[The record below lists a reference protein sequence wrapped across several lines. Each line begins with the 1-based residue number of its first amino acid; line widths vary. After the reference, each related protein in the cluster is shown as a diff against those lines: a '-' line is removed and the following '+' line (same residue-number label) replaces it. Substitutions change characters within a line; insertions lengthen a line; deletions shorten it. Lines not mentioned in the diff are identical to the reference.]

1 MGSNSVRLVVFEGE
15 SRNPVAIFNEK
26 AVLRLGRGLQQTGRL
41 NEDGVQQALTVMTR
55 YHAVARAMNADPFE
69 VLATAAVR
77 DAENGAEFVA
87 GLRER
92 LPGVPIR
99 ILSGK
104 EEAEFSA
111 AGVLCGIPHAEGIL
125 LDIGGGSL
133 EAVRLVGGHAVRSE
147 TMRLGVIRLA
157 DRAGGDV
164 IRART
169 IVEEDTAKVPWL
181 GEGAG
186 QDLYLVGGAF
196 RALARIHMAQ
206 TSYPLNMLHHYTIE
220 RDEARDL
227 AGVVAGAS
235 RRALERLP
243 GLPRR
248 RIEDL
253 PFAAVVLRRLLRITG
268 AARVVFSA
276 NGLREGWLMHVM
288 PPSVRAAEPVT
299 AAARDMAMVFSR
311 DPSLPPALMNWTA
324 ALHLRETTEQRL
336 LREAACWF
344 SDVASHDHPE
354 YRAEQGF
361 LRVLRQ
367 SGTGID
373 HHARAFLA
381 LTIAMRYEAE
391 VDAPFLAPARML
403 LDMASVQRAESLGA
417 ALQLAY
423 TLSGGTPQLLANTA
437 LSITDGRLVLDLRED
452 SGVFAGESVIR
463 RLTRLAGALG
473 LEPYAGEQ
481 RLNGDQPD

>member
-1 MGSNSVRLVVFEGE
+1 VVDLGSNSVRLVVFEGQ

-41 NEDGVQQALTVMTR
+41 NEEGVHQALTVMSR
-55 YHAVARAMNADPFE
+55 YHAVARAMRAQPFE

-92 LPGVPIR
+92 MPGVPIR

-104 EEAEFSA
+104 EEAALSA
-111 AGVLCGIPHAEGIL
+111 AGVLCGIPSAEGIL

-133 EAVRLVGGHAVRSE
+133 EAVRLLAGKPIHSE

-157 DRAGGDV
+157 DRAGGDLL
-164 IRART
+164 RARS
-169 IVEEDTAKVPWL
+169 IVEEDTALVPWL
-181 GEGAG
+181 GQGAG

-206 TSYPLNMLHHYTIE
+206 TSYPLNMLHHYTIA

-248 RIEDL
+248 RIDDL
-253 PFAAVVLRRLLRITG
+253 PFAAVVLRRLLR
-268 AARVVFSA
+268 VFSA
-276 NGLREGWLMHVM
+276 NGLREGWLMEKM
-288 PPSVRAAEPVT
+288 PSKVRGDEPLT
-299 AAARDMAMVFSR
+299 AAARDMAMLFSR
-311 DPSLPPALMNWTA
+311 DPTLPPALMDWTG
-324 ALHLRETTEQRL
+324 ALALRETTEQRR

-367 SGTGID
+367 PGTGID
-373 HHARAFLA
+373 HHSRAFLA
-381 LTIAMRYEAE
+381 LTIAMRYEAAP
-391 VDAPFLAPARML
+391 DSPFLAPARML
-403 LDMASVQRAESLGA
+403 LDMASAQRAEALGA

-423 TLSGGTPQLLANTA
+423 TLSAGTPDLLAGTSLA
-437 LSITDGRLVLDLRED
+437 IADGKLVLDLLENA
-452 SGVFAGESVIR
+452 GVFAGESVIR
-463 RLTRLAGALG
+463 RLGRLAAVLG
-473 LEPYAGEQ
+473 LDPYTGNERVYAEV
-481 RLNGDQPD
+481 PP